1 MGRAAET
8 LLWVGTSPFSLKT
21 EYTSYITQDKT
32 QQITKRKKA
41 NVKKNRQPRPH
52 EGFSGRRASGRQHGG
67 LGGLYS
73 PHYGRCATA
82 CARRVCTAVAMVTA
96 RRGSAAM

>member
-1 MGRAAET
+1 MRTAAGT

-21 EYTSYITQDKT
+21 KYTSYIKQDET

-41 NVKKNRQPRPH
+41 NNKKTRQPRPH
-52 EGFSGRRASGRQHGG
+52 EGFSGRMASGRQHGG
-67 LGGLYS
+67 LGGFYS
-73 PHYGRCATA
+73 PHCGRCATA

-96 RRGSAAM
+96 RRGSAAT